1 MSNDFMSAMK
11 KSLNDEYNV
20 AFTENGAS
28 GYRTTGKSLLDLN
41 FAVASLRKATPGD
54 IATRFTR
61 AFFEDRIAAMK
72 WLFFARDIRG
82 GLGERRLFRVV
93 FQYMAKSDPNYIKP
107 LIKLVPEYGRW
118 DDLWCLFGTDLESD
132 LLDVVCAQLKEDISN
147 MNSGKSISLLAKW
160 IPSINAS
167 SPVSRRYAKLICG
180 YIGIQEWDYR
190 KAVSALRTKLDIVE
204 KKMSTKAWGDI
215 VYEAVPSRANL
226 LYNSAFLRH
235 DEDRRRKFLSS
246 LEKGET
252 KINASTLFP
261 HDIVNKYTNGGWSV
275 SVKGLDQTLEALWKS
290 LPDTVNGCG
299 NTIVVADGSG
309 SMTTS
314 VSGKVSALD
323 VANALAIYFAERS
336 SGQFKDMY
344 ITFSE
349 RPQLVDLSH
358 GKSLRDKIKIAL
370 SHDEV
375 ANTNIEAVFDLILD
389 TAIKNHMSHDDIP
402 QNILII
408 SDMEFDGCAVSN
420 SYRGGYGRNKGVD
433 SRLFQVI
440 SQRYEDA
447 GYKLPRLVFWNVNSR
462 TGAIP
467 VIENDLGVALV
478 SGFSTNIVKMV
489 MSGQTDPYECLLET
503 LNTERYPNS
512 KTRRGRVQK
521 GGLIC
526 PTITAQNTG
535 ICVIERQEKS
545 EKSLDI

>member
-11 KSLNDEYNV
+11 KTLNDEYNV
-20 AFTENGAS
+20 AFTENGAA

-54 IATRFTR
+54 IAARFTR
-61 AFFEDRIAAMK
+61 AFFEDQVAAMK

-261 HDIVNKYTNGGWSV
+261 HDIVSKYTNGGWSV

-314 VSGKVSALD
+314 VGGKVSALD

-336 SGQFKDMY
+336 SDQFKDKY

-389 TAIKNHMSHDDIP
+389 TAIKNHMSQDDIP

-440 SQRYEDA
+440 TQRYEDA

-503 LNTERYPNS
+503 LNTERYAPIEEAL
-512 KTRRGRVQK
+512 K
-521 GGLIC
+521 GL
-526 PTITAQNTG
+526 
-535 ICVIERQEKS
+535 
-545 EKSLDI
+545 

>member
-11 KSLNDEYNV
+11 KTLNDEYNV
-20 AFTENGAS
+20 AFTENGAA

-54 IATRFTR
+54 IAARFTR
-61 AFFEDRIAAMK
+61 AFFEDQVAAMK

-261 HDIVNKYTNGGWSV
+261 HDIVSKYTNGGWSV
-275 SVKGLDQTLEALWKS
+275 SVKGLDQTLEALWRS

-309 SMTTS
+309 SMTSS

-336 SGQFKDMY
+336 SGQFKDKY

-349 RPQLVDLSH
+349 RPQLVDLSK
-358 GKSLRDKIKIAL
+358 GKSLRDKIQIAL

-389 TAIKNHMSHDDIP
+389 TAIKNQMSQDDIP
-402 QNILII
+402 QNIFII

-420 SYRGGYGRNKGVD
+420 SYRRGYGRRNSGVD
-433 SRLFQVI
+433 SRLFEDI
-440 SQRYEDA
+440 SKRYEDA

-503 LNTERYPNS
+503 LNTERYAPIEEAL
-512 KTRRGRVQK
+512 K
-521 GGLIC
+521 GL
-526 PTITAQNTG
+526 
-535 ICVIERQEKS
+535 
-545 EKSLDI
+545 

>member
-11 KSLNDEYNV
+11 KTLNDEYNV
-20 AFTENGAS
+20 AFTENGAA

-54 IATRFTR
+54 IAARFTR
-61 AFFEDRIAAMK
+61 AFFEDQVAAMK

-261 HDIVNKYTNGGWSV
+261 HDIVSKYTNGGWSV
-275 SVKGLDQTLEALWKS
+275 
-290 LPDTVNGCG
+290 
-299 NTIVVADGSG
+299 
-309 SMTTS
+309 
-314 VSGKVSALD
+314 KVSALD

-336 SGQFKDMY
+336 SGQFKDKY

-389 TAIKNHMSHDDIP
+389 TAIKNRMSQDDIP

-440 SQRYEDA
+440 TKRYEDA

-462 TGAIP
+462 TGTIP

-503 LNTERYPNS
+503 LNTERYAPIEEAL
-512 KTRRGRVQK
+512 K
-521 GGLIC
+521 GL
-526 PTITAQNTG
+526 
-535 ICVIERQEKS
+535 
-545 EKSLDI
+545 